1 MDQPKDTPR
10 ILSSVR
16 CHTCSLIWLETAT
29 FPLLFF
35 GETLAGRL
43 MVGGLTVEALA
54 LGGQGGEDVFT
65 WILIVWA
72 TTGVVMKS
80 RKIS

>member
-1 MDQPKDTPR
+1 MKHLDAVLT
-10 ILSSVR
+10 S
-16 CHTCSLIWLETAT
+16 
-29 FPLLFF
+29 
-35 GETLAGRL
+35 AGRM

-54 LGGQGGEDVFT
+54 LDGRGGEDVFT

-80 RKIS
+80 RKLQQVS

>member
-1 MDQPKDTPR
+1 
-10 ILSSVR
+10 
-16 CHTCSLIWLETAT
+16 
-29 FPLLFF
+29 
-35 GETLAGRL
+35 

-54 LGGQGGEDVFT
+54 LGGRGGEDVFT

-80 RKIS
+80 HKLS